1 MDKPKIQKLNVDDLD
16 EVAFW
21 ANWRAFGQAM
31 GITPVS
37 VKSDNEFR
45 QYMNNAIANFE
56 AESLFIAF
64 EKADVVGWT
73 RYVKDHPPSPETLA
87 VLMFLGLEKHQEGLR
102 IKGGKAKGETNRQLI
117 KDAVANQGT
126 KSPKVV
132 KIELSEKGIPQ
143 RTIDRYTAKKLTKK
157 PKA

>member
-1 MDKPKIQKLNVDDLD
+1 MDKPKRQKLKVDDLD

-21 ANWRAFGQAM
+21 ANWRALSRAM
-31 GITPVS
+31 GLSPDYI
-37 VKSDNEFR
+37 KSDNEFH
-45 QYMNNAIANFE
+45 QYMNNAISNFE
-56 AESLFIAF
+56 AECLLIAF